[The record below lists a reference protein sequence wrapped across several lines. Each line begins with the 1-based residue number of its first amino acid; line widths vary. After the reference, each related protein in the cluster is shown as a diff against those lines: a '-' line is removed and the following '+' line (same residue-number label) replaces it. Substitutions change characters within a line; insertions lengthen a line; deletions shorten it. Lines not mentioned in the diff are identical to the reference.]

1 MFVTLSSFSE
11 PIHPPPHIPSRYSK
25 NASGTPTVCFVEDKE
40 LKVPSC
46 DLRRLKSPGEDKTV
60 IPSRENEEG
69 DKGSLSCGL

>member
-1 MFVTLSSFSE
+1 M
-11 PIHPPPHIPSRYSK
+11 
-25 NASGTPTVCFVEDKE
+25 CFVEDKE